1 MNKKIILTSTI
12 LLASLALA
20 GCGNNQSTNS
30 STKAENSSLKA
41 ENNSLKQSE
50 TGNIVGSYKDD
61 QDGAAITLNSDG
73 TGRYVYAD
81 PVDSDTDDQL
91 TWKKNSDGNYTI
103 KLQDSN
109 VTSPLTG
116 KLDGNKL
123 TLSGDE
129 NWNTESFTKTNG
141 SLNLDKF
148 LSDNHGNSTSHDS
161 NDSEPKVTTPQQ
173 AAQLIAGRE
182 QVDPGIVY
190 AMPSGDGFIVRM
202 DDHPYMFVTRDG
214 KVSTTGAPS
223 QNGPYVDG
231 NGQVWDNN

>member
-1 MNKKIILTSTI
+1 MKRKIILTSTI
-12 LLASLALA
+12 LLAGLALA

-123 TLSGDE
+123 TLSGDA
-129 NWNTESFTKTNG
+129 NWNTETFTKVKG
-141 SLNLDKF
+141 SLDLDKF
-148 LSDNHGNSTSHDS
+148 LTDKHNNSSKSNSDNS
-161 NDSEPKVTTPQQ
+161 NEKITTPQQ
-173 AAQLIAGRE
+173 AAQLIASRE

-190 AMPSGDGFIVRM
+190 AMPSGDGFIIRM
-202 DDHPYMFVTRDG
+202 DDHPYMFVSRDG
-214 KVSTTGAPS
+214 KVSTASEPS
-223 QNGPYVDG
+223 NNGTYVDG
-231 NGQVWDNN
+231 NGKEFNN

>member
-1 MNKKIILTSTI
+1 MKKILTMSLV
-12 LLASLALA
+12 LLAGVSLSA
-20 GCGNNQSTNS
+20 CGSNSNQAKSNAS
-30 STKAENSSLKA
+30 LRAENESLKKA
-41 ENNSLKQSE
+41 DHE
-50 TGNIVGSYKDD
+50 NIVGSYKDN
-61 QDGAAITLNSDG
+61 QAGAAITLNSAHS
-73 TGRYVYAD
+73 GRYVYAD
-81 PVDSDTDDQL
+81 PVNSDTDDQL
-91 TWKKNSDGNYTI
+91 TWKKSSDGNYTI

-182 QVDPGIVY
+182 QVDPGIVN
-190 AMPSGDGFIVRM
+190 AMPSGDVFFVRM